1 MAMSSERQSSAQSKA
16 LTKSVVAQTSS
27 IRSLAKMDDSR
38 PINLLKK
45 IRCVMLL
52 VDLEVF
58 EENAC
63 GFQGI

>member
-1 MAMSSERQSSAQSKA
+1 MAMSFERQSSAQSKA

-27 IRSLAKMDDSR
+27 IRSLAKIDDSR
-38 PINLLKK
+38 RINLLKQIK
-45 IRCVMLL
+45 CVMLL